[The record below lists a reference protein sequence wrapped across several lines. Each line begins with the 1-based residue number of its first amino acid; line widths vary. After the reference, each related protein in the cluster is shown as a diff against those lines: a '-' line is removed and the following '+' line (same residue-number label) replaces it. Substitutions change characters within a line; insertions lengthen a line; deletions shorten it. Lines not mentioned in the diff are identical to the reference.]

1 MKKLILLLFGCYFAH
16 GQISTT
22 PTGLG
27 IGQNTNPLI
36 PLHIKKP
43 GQAISIDGTSNPFVS
58 FYNEGSYAGYVQ
70 ATENGLTI
78 GTPSNEKTLEFRTNA
93 AIRMSINADNGE
105 IIMNERLNAQGGI
118 DIVGPLRSGGTNTGQ
133 FGDIL
138 MSMGNGTPVW
148 SSALENL
155 QIGFTA
161 IHFDDFVIPSNSF
174 GTPSSFPT
182 LLQTHEYGGDNFN
195 PATGSFTCP
204 NDGLYSFRIK
214 MMLKPVTSTPVHQVV
229 TLGLSVN
236 GFGSDQ
242 KLVSYHTANF
252 HQTLEAV
259 LTVYLNTGSV
269 VTFNTL
275 NYFPSIDVKNL
286 EILGFKIH

>member
-1 MKKLILLLFGCYFAH
+1 MKKAFFLFFITSISF
-16 GQISTT
+16 GQITT
-22 PTGLG
+22 APTGLG

-43 GQAISIDGTSNPFVS
+43 GQAISIDGTNNPFVS
-58 FYNEGSYAGYVQ
+58 FYNDGSYAGYVQ

-78 GTPSNEKTLEFRTNA
+78 GTPSSEKTLEFRTNST
-93 AIRMSINADNGE
+93 IRMSINADNGE
-105 IIMNERLNAQGGI
+105 IIMNERLNAQDGI

-155 QIGFTA
+155 KVGFTA
-161 IHFDDFVIPSNSF
+161 IHFDDFIIPSNSF
-174 GTPSSFPT
+174 GIPSSFPT
-182 LLQTHEYGGDNFN
+182 LLQIHEYGGDNFN
-195 PATGSFTCP
+195 PTTGSFTCP
-204 NDGLYSFRIK
+204 GDGLYSFRIK
-214 MMLKPVTSTPVHQVV
+214 MVLKSVSSTPVHQMV
-229 TLGLSVN
+229 TLGISVN

-252 HQTLEAV
+252 NQTLEAV
-259 LTVYLNTGSV
+259 LIEHLSTGNV
-269 VTFNTL
+269 VTFKTL
-275 NYFPSIDVKNL
+275 NYFPNLDVRNL
-286 EILGFKIH
+286 EIKGFKIH